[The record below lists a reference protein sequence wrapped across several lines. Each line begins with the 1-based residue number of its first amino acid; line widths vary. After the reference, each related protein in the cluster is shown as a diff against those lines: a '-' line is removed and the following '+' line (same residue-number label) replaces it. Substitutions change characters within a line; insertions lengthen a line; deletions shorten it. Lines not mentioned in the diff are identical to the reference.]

1 MKIVG
6 YKQPQTVAAQ
16 KADDKPKDNAD
27 KSAKP
32 ANGKGGK
39 GGNKPANTDG
49 NKLKDNAAPVT
60 GGTK

>member
-32 ANGKGGK
+32 AN
-39 GGNKPANTDG
+39 TDG